1 MRTID
6 ADVLMN
12 ELIRLG
18 YAYSNDEQRAVVA
31 DCIECVEEAP
41 TVKAMEATR
50 CRDCVNCQSPVP
62 NWWYC
67 KMTGLTVT
75 LMDFAAGEKEK
86 EKTND
91 RTYSCSRGGV

>member
-6 ADVLMN
+6 ADALTN

-18 YAYSNDEQRAVVA
+18 YAYSTEEERAVVA

-41 TVKAMEATR
+41 IVKAEKATR

-67 KMTGLTVT
+67 KMTGLTVSPD
-75 LMDFAAGEKEK
+75 DFCSCGERRE
-86 EKTND
+86 EN
-91 RTYSCSRGGV
+91 G

>member
-6 ADVLMN
+6 ADALMN

-18 YAYSNDEQRAVVA
+18 YAYSGEEQRAVVS

-41 TVKAMEATR
+41 TVKDEKATR

-62 NWWYC
+62 NW
-67 KMTGLTVT
+67 
-75 LMDFAAGEKEK
+75 
-86 EKTND
+86 
-91 RTYSCSRGGV
+91 

>member
-6 ADVLMN
+6 ADALRN

-18 YAYSNDEQRAVVA
+18 YAYSTEEQRAVVA

-41 TVKAMEATR
+41 TVKAQEATR
-50 CRDCVNCQSPVP
+50 CRDCVNCQHYVH

-67 KMTGLTVT
+67 EMIGLTVNP
-75 LMDFAAGEKEK
+75 DGF
-86 EKTND
+86 
-91 RTYSCSRGGV
+91 CSRGGRR

>member
-6 ADVLMN
+6 ADALMN

-41 TVKAMEATR
+41 TV
-50 CRDCVNCQSPVP
+50 N
-62 NWWYC
+62 
-67 KMTGLTVT
+67 
-75 LMDFAAGEKEK
+75 
-86 EKTND
+86 
-91 RTYSCSRGGV
+91 